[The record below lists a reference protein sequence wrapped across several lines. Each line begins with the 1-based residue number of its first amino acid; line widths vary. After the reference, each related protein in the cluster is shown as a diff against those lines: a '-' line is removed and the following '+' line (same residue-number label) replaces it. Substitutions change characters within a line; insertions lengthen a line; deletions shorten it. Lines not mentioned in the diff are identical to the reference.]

1 MLQLTNQ
8 IAWQPSPSR
17 RSWRT
22 VWRDAYHDAI
32 FISDLD
38 FRGKA
43 KPYRDLIKSVAGEE
57 IGQVELI
64 STTINML
71 LDASTPSSPPN
82 ELPLSPALNAGN
94 IHHYLVG
101 AQSAKPV
108 DSVGNPWSGSYVYNN
123 GILVL
128 DLLYN
133 LMLECTGGYW
143 RVRTK

>member
-1 MLQLTNQ
+1 LAANALQEGLGGQ
-8 IAWQPSPSR
+8 FGEM
-17 RSWRT
+17 RT
-22 VWRDAYHDAI
+22 MMQYL
-32 FISDLD
+32 FQTFN

-71 LDASTPSSPPN
+71 LDGSTPSSPPN

-101 AQSAKPV
+101 AQ
-108 DSVGNPWSGSYVYNN
+108 
-123 GILVL
+123 ILL
-128 DLLYN
+128 WNFNYS
-133 LMLECTGGYW
+133 
-143 RVRTK
+143 

>member
-1 MLQLTNQ
+1 LAANALQEGLGGQ
-8 IAWQPSPSR
+8 FGEM
-17 RSWRT
+17 RT
-22 VWRDAYHDAI
+22 MMQYL
-32 FISDLD
+32 FQTFN

-43 KPYRDLIKSVAGEE
+43 KPYRDLSKSVAGEE
-57 IGQVELI
+57 IGHVELI

-71 LDASTPSSPPN
+71 LDGSTPSSPPN

-108 DSVGNPWSGSYVYNN
+108 DSVGNPWSGSYVYNS